1 MVIGQKFWPIDVGDY
16 RPSSNPPVS
25 FKGDLVMGSNEIQN
39 VNPAVISTLNAFPV
53 WPAVVGGGVTAINR
67 IDIVGAS
74 GTTITFASNPPFPLT
89 YEVIGANFVYYDA
102 SRPAAGQD
110 KPIQAIV
117 CVDGTNTAIDFYD
130 ASGTLV
136 QIPDGVL
143 VPGAVYYFE
152 IGIVDSVTPGTFV
165 GYAPH

>member
-1 MVIGQKFWPIDVGDY
+1 MVIGQKFWPLESGVDY

-25 FKGDLVMGSNEIQN
+25 FRGDLVMGTNEIRN
-39 VNPAVISTLNAFPV
+39 VDPAVISALNALPV

-74 GTTITFASNPPFPLT
+74 GTTITFASDPPFPLT
-89 YEVIGANFVYYDA
+89 YEVIGANFIYYDA

-110 KPIQAIV
+110 QPIQAIV
-117 CVDGTNTAIDFYD
+117 CVGDNTSIDFYD
-130 ASGTLV
+130 TSGTLV

-143 VPGAVYYFE
+143 VTGAVYYFE
-152 IGIVDSVTPGTFV
+152 IGIVDSVSPNTFV